1 MEMNELFYKDP
12 YLVEFD
18 AVVLSCVKGKKD
30 YEVILSD
37 TAFYPEGGG
46 QPADHGMLGGAE
58 VVDVKRDREDRVV
71 HHVNAPLEEGTTVH
85 GVIDWER
92 RFDHMQNHTG
102 EHIVSGL
109 IHQLYGYENVG
120 FHLSDNNVL
129 VDFDGFLTPEQIAEV
144 ELEANELIYRNVP
157 VHETFPSDQE
167 LEHMEFRSKKEL
179 SGKVRI
185 IEIPGGDICAC
196 CGTHVMRTG
205 EIGLIKLITSQKNG
219 EGVRIE
225 MMCGKRA
232 LADYI
237 RKNEINAEIYRMFAV
252 KPYEAAE
259 AVHRLKENDEEKG
272 RELTRLAR
280 KYFAA
285 KAEQVAEETP
295 LVLNFEEG
303 ISGNAAR
310 EYANEL
316 VQTKGVGTAGVLL
329 RQGEGR
335 WSYVI
340 VSQAKN
346 LRECS
351 KEINTRLN
359 GRGGGKPDMIQGS
372 LEADEETIRSVLTE
386 VLG

>member
-12 YLVEFD
+12 YLTEFD
-18 AVVLSCVKGKKD
+18 AKVLSCTKGKKD
-30 YEVILSD
+30 WEVILDD

-46 QPADHGMLGGAE
+46 QPADHGVLGGVE
-58 VVDVKRDREDRVV
+58 VVDVKRDREDRVI
-71 HHVNAPLEEGTTVH
+71 HHLNAPLEEGTTVH

-92 RFDHMQNHTG
+92 RFDHMQNHSG
-102 EHIVSGL
+102 EHIVSGI
-109 IHQLYGYENVG
+109 IHAMYGYENVG
-120 FHLSDNNVL
+120 FHFSDNNIL

-144 ELEANELIYRNVP
+144 ELKANELVYRNVP
-157 VHETFPSDQE
+157 VHETFPGDDE

-219 EGVRIE
+219 DGVRIE

-232 LADYI
+232 LMDYI
-237 RKNEINAEIYRMFAV
+237 RKNEINSEIYRMFAV

-259 AVHRLKENDEEKG
+259 AVHRLKESDEEKG
-272 RELTRLAR
+272 KELTRLAR
-280 KYFAA
+280 KYFTA
-285 KAEQVAEETP
+285 KAEQVREGTP

-310 EYANEL
+310 EYVNEL

-329 RQGEGR
+329 KQGDLR

-340 VSQAKN
+340 VSQVKN
-346 LRECS
+346 LRDCA
-351 KEINTRLN
+351 KEINSRLN

-372 LEADEETIRSVLTE
+372 LEAEETAIRSVLEE